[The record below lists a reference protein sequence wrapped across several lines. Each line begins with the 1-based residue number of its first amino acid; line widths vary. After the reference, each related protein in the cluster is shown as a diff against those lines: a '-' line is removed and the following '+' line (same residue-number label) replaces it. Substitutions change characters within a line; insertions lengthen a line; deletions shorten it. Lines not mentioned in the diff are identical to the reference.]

1 MTGILVEP
9 PLTGDR
15 TYIHGADLFDAL
27 AAATGAETG
36 IVLSLTAA
44 SDCAIELRH
53 ESSGPGAIAPC
64 GRFRY
69 VRAGTLH
76 RRVLLRRPDLPIA
89 RRLPM
94 DDEAL
99 VAGSTFLP
107 GRAMADAADRNVTFM
122 RRMVALAVALL
133 ERDFPDDYWSIA
145 EISCDLLPSCEAAI
159 EVAIDGS
166 VGDRFWKVA
175 VSADGARIGHL
186 MLARGRPRR

>member
-1 MTGILVEP
+1 MTGILVDP

-27 AAATGAETG
+27 TAATGAETG
-36 IVLSLTAA
+36 IVLSLKAA

-53 ESSGPGAIAPC
+53 ESAAPETAAPC

-69 VRAGTLH
+69 VRAGSVH
-76 RRVLLRRPDLPIA
+76 RHVLLRRPDRPIA

-94 DDEAL
+94 DDDAL
-99 VAGSTFLP
+99 VTGTIFLP
-107 GRAMADAADRNVTFM
+107 GRAMADAADRSVTFM

-145 EISCDLLPSCEAAI
+145 EISCGRLPPCHAAI
-159 EVAIDGS
+159 EVAIGGS

-186 MLARGRPRR
+186 VLARGQPRR